1 MFRILIP
8 VDNRDFSEEVIPHVH
23 DLVRRRDAHTTLLT
37 VLPDMIG
44 FSHDEI
50 APAREAALLRLRE
63 FHERLELP
71 EAQVS
76 YALRMGDAAEEI
88 LKYDALEPATLIA
101 MPTHGR
107 KGFTRVIDGS
117 VAEKVLRRVHT
128 PMLLSHRNS
137 EHETRSEDNRY
148 QTILVALDGSK
159 AGESILPAVEEIA
172 ITHGSEVVLF
182 HDHAGVSDLGEPLG
196 LKHVKGRLERYR
208 ERLEKA
214 GIEASIE
221 TTRTG
226 RPAESILRRL
236 ADHPVDLVAM
246 STGGR
251 EGLTRIAFGS
261 VAENVLRHC
270 DTAMLVQSTAPSR
283 SEALRERYLG

>member
-8 VDNRDFSEEVIPHVH
+8 VDNHDFSEEVIPHVH
-23 DLVRRRDAHTTLLT
+23 DLVQRRDAQTTLLT
-37 VLPDMIG
+37 ILPDMIG
-44 FSHDEI
+44 FGHDEI
-50 APAREAALLRLRE
+50 APAREAALMRLHE
-63 FHERLELP
+63 FHERLG
-71 EAQVS
+71 VS
-76 YALRMGDAAEEI
+76 VTKVGYALRMGDAAEEI

-107 KGFTRVIDGS
+107 KGITRVVDGS
-117 VAEKVLRRVHT
+117 VAEKVLRRTHT
-128 PMLLSHRNS
+128 PMLLSHRNAAQPV
-137 EHETRSEDNRY
+137 RAEDNRY
-148 QTILVALDGSK
+148 QTILVALDGSR
-159 AGESILPAVEEIA
+159 AGEQVLPAVEEIA
-172 ITHGSEVVLF
+172 ITHGSAVVLF
-182 HDHAGVSDLGEPLG
+182 HDFAGVSDMGEPLG
-196 LKHVKGRLERYR
+196 LKHVKGKLERYR

-226 RPAESILRRL
+226 RPAESILHRI

-270 DTAMLVQSTAPSR
+270 GTAMLLQSTAPSR